1 MVPIL
6 PSIIIG
12 TNSNHQK
19 ESDDDSHEM
28 KEIQIFSDNSNVN
41 HIEILEIEEV
51 KADNI
56 SNDKDAWWKHSTPG
70 PSPKNEEWKKN

>member
-19 ESDDDSHEM
+19 ESDDSHEM
-28 KEIQIFSDNSNVN
+28 KEIQIVSDNSNVN

-51 KADNI
+51 NANDI

-70 PSPKNEEWKKN
+70 PSFKIEE